1 MTSCN
6 PGYDGSS
13 SIDMSSED
21 VTDQFNV
28 TFFGGDLNYRIN
40 GVRTV
45 IEQIVNSPISMH
57 EALLVNDQLNR

>member
-1 MTSCN
+1 
-6 PGYDGSS
+6 
-13 SIDMSSED
+13 MSSGD
-21 VTDQFNV
+21 LTDQFDV

-45 IEQIVNSPISMH
+45 IEQIVKSPVAMH